1 MKRGIDSAVPKFTD
15 DSAPRRPA
23 WFWWF
28 LANVLALCF
37 AVASWLVCLDV
48 FGRPEVPRHYGA
60 LRMIGRIP
68 ELRRFAPGD
77 APAGGALDARGLHAK
92 FAALTDGET
101 RMLRARWL
109 RDLIMNFRDPLGT
122 VYIEGEFEIE
132 RIRRLTND
140 DFISSGVLIG
150 ARALVKPD
158 EFSPAAPYP
167 VTMDLFLP
175 SEDPRTSS
183 LFAPGDKLV
192 LAKGHELPVV
202 IGGWRGKEQGATS
215 IRVQVVPLAYA
226 IRREGGREAVRL
238 SPPGA
243 VRPEKL
249 LPDAGDD

>member
-1 MKRGIDSAVPKFTD
+1 MPKFTD

-60 LRMIGRIP
+60 LRMIGRMP

-92 FAALTDGET
+92 FAALTDAEA

-109 RDLIMNFRDPLGT
+109 RDFIMNFRDPLGT
-122 VYIEGEFEIE
+122 VYIEGEFDIE
-132 RIRRLTND
+132 RIRPLTGD
-140 DFISSGVLIG
+140 DFMPSGILVG

-158 EFSPAAPYP
+158 EFSSAAPYP

-175 SEDPRTSS
+175 SEDPGISS
-183 LFAPGDKLV
+183 LFASGDKLV
-192 LAKGHELPVV
+192 LAKAHELPVV
-202 IGGWRGKEQGATS
+202 IGAWRSKELGTTS
-215 IRVQVVPLAYA
+215 IHVQVVPLAYA
-226 IRREGGREAVRL
+226 TRGQGGREAVRL
-238 SPPGA
+238 SPPRA

-249 LPDAGDD
+249 LPDAGGG

>member
-1 MKRGIDSAVPKFTD
+1 MPKFTD

-37 AVASWLVCLDV
+37 AMASWLVCLDV
-48 FGRPEVPRHYGA
+48 FGRPEVPRHYEA

-92 FAALTDGET
+92 FAALTDEET

-122 VYIEGEFEIE
+122 VYIEGYFDIE
-132 RIRRLTND
+132 RIRPLTGD
-140 DFISSGVLIG
+140 DFISSGILIG
-150 ARALVKPD
+150 ARAMVKPD
-158 EFSPAAPYP
+158 EFSSAAPYP

-175 SEDPRTSS
+175 SEDPRISS
-183 LFAPGDKLV
+183 LFASGDKLV

-202 IGGWRGKEQGATS
+202 IGAWRRKEQGATS
-215 IRVQVVPLAYA
+215 IQVQVVPLAYA
-226 IRREGGREAVRL
+226 IRGQGGREAVRL

-243 VRPEKL
+243 LRPEKL
-249 LPDAGDD
+249 LPDTCGD